1 MTLLQDS
8 INYWCGCFS
17 FSSLSITLYICPG
30 HYISQG
36 VAVVQ
41 LLSHAQ
47 LFAIQTIARQNP
59 LSFII
64 SQSLLRFM
72 SIESWCQRLILCCSL
87 LLLPSV
93 FPIIRVFSN
102 ESALRI
108 RWPKYC
114 NFGFHISPSK
124 NQGWFPL
131 GLTGW
136 ISLLSK
142 GLSRVFSNT
151 TFLKHQFFG
160 A

>member
-131 GLTGW
+131 GQAEDGVLN
-136 ISLLSK
+136 SVPSK
-142 GLSRVFSNT
+142 FVM
-151 TFLKHQFFG
+151 LKP
-160 A
+160 